1 MKGRV
6 NPCSSLSCLILRNC
20 QNHPNLWQSPPWS
33 LGCHQQWSKTLHQ
46 QKDYD
51 LGFPGGS
58 VVKNPPASAGDR
70 GSIPDP
76 GRSGMLWSNWAHRL
90 QLLSLCSRAQ
100 EPQLLS
106 PCATA
111 TEAIRPQSPCSET
124 REAITE
130 RNLSAATRNS
140 PYFLQLEK
148 SPSSNKDPA
157 QQNKY

>member
-1 MKGRV
+1 MVQIFYGILQSHF
-6 NPCSSLSCLILRNC
+6 NCLTK
-20 QNHPNLWQSPPWS
+20 PWS
-33 LGCHQQWSKTLHQ
+33 SVENTYNIKYEIWM
-46 QKDYD
+46 

-106 PCATA
+106 PCVTA